1 MINQWV
7 LSNNEEKNKRKT
19 LSWMISLVIIL
30 SFCII
35 PVYGELQ
42 NDPSTPWPRTIQD
55 DQQQTVVLQSPPE
68 RIVSLAPSNTEVLFA
83 LGLDDRIVGVTD
95 YCDYPQLALEKS
107 TIGGFSTVS
116 IEKVIALEPDLV
128 VSSSGNNQE
137 TIDRVKDLGIPVY
150 YVDAENLDGIYRNF
164 ENLGFITG
172 TSDKA
177 LKIVSSLKER
187 EEKVR
192 EAGASLSDKP
202 IVAHVIWYD
211 PIYVSGKDTFQ
222 DELIQ
227 IAGGVNAFSDKQ
239 SHAIANIEEFINK
252 NPDILMIN
260 SGSGMGGNSSEI
272 IEYFKNEPRLSGLSA
287 ITSDNIIIVESSV
300 ADRAGPRLW
309 DLLEEI
315 APKIRKE

>member
-95 YCDYPQLALEKS
+95 YCDYPQEALEKS

-116 IEKVIALEPDLV
+116 IE
-128 VSSSGNNQE
+128 
-137 TIDRVKDLGIPVY
+137 
-150 YVDAENLDGIYRNF
+150 
-164 ENLGFITG
+164 
-172 TSDKA
+172 
-177 LKIVSSLKER
+177 SL
-187 EEKVR
+187 
-192 EAGASLSDKP
+192 L
-202 IVAHVIWYD
+202 
-211 PIYVSGKDTFQ
+211 
-222 DELIQ
+222 
-227 IAGGVNAFSDKQ
+227 
-239 SHAIANIEEFINK
+239 
-252 NPDILMIN
+252 
-260 SGSGMGGNSSEI
+260 
-272 IEYFKNEPRLSGLSA
+272 
-287 ITSDNIIIVESSV
+287 
-300 ADRAGPRLW
+300 
-309 DLLEEI
+309 
-315 APKIRKE
+315 